1 MHNWACIWLKSCI
14 IGRNMNTEQGITSS
28 KPASQN
34 TQTVPLVIELLLLTI
49 KLCQKKKNQVLS
61 VLTHV
66 TRNWSRLCI
75 WPELSPCFE
84 WSHLAETLPLYQPF
98 QQEAKKLDTADPCR
112 RPLVTCLASQ
122 PGSEKRHSFLSCC
135 TVPDCDLV
143 LFHFDVCGDSWPN

>member
-1 MHNWACIWLKSCI
+1 
-14 IGRNMNTEQGITSS
+14 MNTEQGITSS

-75 WPELSPCFE
+75 
-84 WSHLAETLPLYQPF
+84 
-98 QQEAKKLDTADPCR
+98 
-112 RPLVTCLASQ
+112 
-122 PGSEKRHSFLSCC
+122 
-135 TVPDCDLV
+135 
-143 LFHFDVCGDSWPN
+143 